1 MPPSDAAVA
10 ALLFDLDGTLVD
22 TADANARAYAMA
34 LDEARIVVAPDAM
47 RRLSH
52 GRNWRQ
58 FLPEI
63 ISAAKSD
70 ADAAAIAKRKRELY
84 PAMLDDVRLNEGLL
98 ALLRSARETFRT
110 ALVTTAS
117 RVNVLAVLERKRIA
131 DLFDTLVT
139 GDDVSRHKPDPEA
152 YQLAARRLGVAPALC
167 LAFEDS
173 AVGVASA
180 QAAGMR
186 VVAVSSDFPADVVV
200 ERQEATAIGALTD
213 AASVILVRPSA
224 RGDSVPA
231 S

>member
-1 MPPSDAAVA
+1 
-10 ALLFDLDGTLVD
+10 
-22 TADANARAYAMA
+22 
-34 LDEARIVVAPDAM
+34 
-47 RRLSH
+47 
-52 GRNWRQ
+52 
-58 FLPEI
+58 
-63 ISAAKSD
+63 
-70 ADAAAIAKRKRELY
+70 
-84 PAMLDDVRLNEGLL
+84 MLDDVRLNEGLL